1 MKKNRLC
8 VLLIAFCA
16 FPIFKTSAQLPAY
29 RNKQLPIEQ
38 RVEDL
43 LQRMTLH
50 EKVMQ
55 LRARGMGSKENI
67 ANDFEGI
74 SYGTVHDMNKNAKD
88 CAELYD
94 NLQNYLRNE
103 TRLGIPALVTAEGIE
118 GILQND
124 CTIFPHALAQ
134 GSTWNTNLISSMT
147 QAAAK
152 EARTMG
158 IRTVLSPVLDIA
170 RELRWGRVE
179 ETYGEDP
186 FLIAEMGTA
195 FINGYH
201 QEGVNC
207 MPKHFVAH
215 GTPSGGLN
223 SASVAGGERDLQSLY
238 LYPFRKIIERT
249 HPMTVMSCY
258 SVYDSEPV
266 SGSYYY
272 MTEVLRNQL
281 GFDGFVYSD
290 WGAVDRLN
298 HFHKVAATN
307 ADAALMA
314 LEAGIDLDVDDAYN
328 LLEDM
333 VKQGKVNEELINR
346 SVRRILTVKF
356 KLGLFDEESTLKGK
370 VEKVVRCNEHRS
382 LAYKVAAESIVLLEN
397 KEHIL
402 PLDTKRYSHI
412 AVVGPNANQTI
423 MGDYSWTYG
432 DTKEGTTLLQGLR
445 QKVDKTATI
454 QYAEGCDWWSTDTTR
469 IAQAV
474 AVAQQSDVIIAVI
487 GTRSTYLARNP
498 QKSTSGEGFDLSSLD
513 LPGAQL
519 QLLKRLKA
527 TGKPVIVCFIS
538 GKPLAMPWVKE
549 NADAFVVQWYGGEAQ
564 GTALADVLLGN
575 VNPSGRLNVSFP
587 RSTGNTPCFYNHLPT
602 DRSVSFD
609 APGTPT
615 DPRNR
620 YIFDAPLPLWA
631 FGEGRSYTDFQ
642 LSSPVFNATSFSA
655 TDTLSVTLQV
665 KNTGTMDGQE
675 VVQLYVTDM
684 VSSVAIPILQ
694 LKAFA
699 KVNIKAGSS
708 QEVTLQ
714 LPISELALWNRQMK
728 SVVEPGEFMIR
739 IGHSSNCLPI
749 EQLITVE

>member
-1 MKKNRLC
+1 MRRTSRIVAL
-8 VLLIAFCA
+8 VAFCCQ
-16 FPIFKTSAQLPAY
+16 FMPIVAQQPAY
-29 RNKQLPIEQ
+29 RNSQLPVEQ

-43 LQRMTLH
+43 LQRMTPH

-55 LRARGMGSKENI
+55 LRACGMGSKENI
-67 ANDFEGI
+67 PNDFAGM
-74 SYGTVHDMNKNAKD
+74 SYGTVHDMNKNAQE

-94 NLQNYLRNE
+94 RLQDYMQRE
-103 TRLGIPALVTAEGIE
+103 TRLGIPVLVTAEGIE
-118 GILQND
+118 GILQNG

-134 GSTWNTNLISSMT
+134 GSTWNPDLISSMT
-147 QAAAK
+147 QAAAR
-152 EARTMG
+152 EARSMG

-195 FINGYH
+195 FVRGY
-201 QEGVNC
+201 QLEGVNC

-238 LYPFRKIIERT
+238 LYPFRKVIERT
-249 HPMTVMSCY
+249 QPMTVMSCY
-258 SVYDSEPV
+258 SVYDGEPV

-281 GFDGFVYSD
+281 GFRGFVYSD
-290 WGAVDRLN
+290 WGAVERLN
-298 HFHKVAATN
+298 HFHKAAATN

-314 LEAGIDLDVDDAYN
+314 LEAGVDLDVDDAYN

-333 VKQGKVNEELINR
+333 VAQGRVSEELIDR
-346 SVRRILTVKF
+346 SVRRVLAVKF
-356 KLGLFDEESTLKGK
+356 RLGLFDEKSVLRGE
-370 VEKVVRCNEHRS
+370 VDKVVRCKEHRS

-402 PLDTKRYSHI
+402 PLNTKQFRRI
-412 AVVGPNANQTI
+412 AVVGPNADQTV

-445 QKVDKTATI
+445 QRVGKSVSI

-474 AVAQQSDVIIAVI
+474 ALAQQSDVVIAAI
-487 GTRSTYLARNP
+487 GTRSTYLARSP
-498 QKSTSGEGFDLSSLD
+498 QKSTSGEGFDLSCLD
-513 LPGAQL
+513 LPGAQQ
-519 QLLKRLKA
+519 QLLERLKA
-527 TGKPVIVCFIS
+527 TGKPVVVCFIS
-538 GKPLAMPWVKE
+538 GKPLAMPWVKD
-549 NADAFVVQWYGGEAQ
+549 NADAFVVQWYGGESQ
-564 GTALADVLLGN
+564 GEALADALLGN

-587 RSTGNTPCFYNHLPT
+587 RSTGNIPCFYNHLPT
-602 DRSVSFD
+602 DRTVGFD
-609 APGTPT
+609 APGTPA

-620 YIFDAPLPLWA
+620 YIFDTPSPLWA
-631 FGEGRSYTDFQ
+631 FGEGLSYTEFQ
-642 LSSPVFNATSFSA
+642 LSNLTFNKTSFTAS
-655 TDTLSVTLQV
+655 DTLCVTLQV
-665 KNTGTMDGQE
+665 QNTGKADGQE
-675 VVQLYVTDM
+675 VVQLYVTDL
-684 VSSVAIPILQ
+684 VSSVATPVLQ

-699 KVNIKAGSS
+699 KVDVKAGGSKA
-708 QEVTLQ
+708 VTLQ
-714 LPISELALWNRQMK
+714 LPISELSLWNRQMK
-728 SVVEPGEFMIR
+728 PVVEPGEFMIR
-739 IGHSSNCLPI
+739 IGSSSNKLPI